1 MRFGA
6 RNGTDEGI
14 KIISA
19 ELKTYKNCNQS
30 QNPVEI
36 KNLKSNDSI
45 ISTVF
50 SESYD
55 GTDCMK
61 YKVNAASGS
70 AKYNELVGTI
80 YAGSCGSPDITL
92 GCVMVDLNQNIE
104 EINLDWG
111 KKTDLRITN
120 RCDVPINVKIESGLI
135 CKVKGTQTD
144 CSTETTINQ
153 FSEKSYEVTAINLSY
168 NHSAPTPNFSDVLG
182 YYPIY
187 VKAKLMNQTKN
198 SYSLAKIAKV
208 HVYNSGECFSISQD
222 YFDFTTV
229 DSISLS
235 INNRCQYTGINSYF
249 IPKATLNSFG
259 YKLNLNKPSY
269 NTVQFTPK
277 LIISGGTY
285 DFRTTTSTVEGNS
298 GYVKADLG
306 RGIPVEGTEYSRYNN
321 LVFNFDESKDLNTS
335 WLQIRFTDQN
345 NYDSNYD
352 VNKPYGAQII
362 HPIKIT
368 YSDGGVAEYN
378 SNSTRNF
385 DINSQQD
392 PICIGNETLGKC
404 EIISENNIEV
414 AGLFYI
420 NFDTNKKIKK
430 VEFSVYGNSDT
441 SNLELMIQKNIYTT
455 VTTTVPVFSGNEN
468 SNEINLV
475 NGSFSIPAIE
485 GAEYE
490 LLDINRISAFKSPAL
505 LGMVNPK
512 IRLVS
517 GNPNVQVWI
526 SGNRLYGKFIG
537 NDVSEFNDGNI
548 SGRIEKTFATGNSLG
563 IIDVTDFVK

>member
-153 FSEKSYEVTAINLSY
+153 FSEKVM
-168 NHSAPTPNFSDVLG
+168 
-182 YYPIY
+182 
-187 VKAKLMNQTKN
+187 KLPQ
-198 SYSLAKIAKV
+198 LI
-208 HVYNSGECFSISQD
+208 
-222 YFDFTTV
+222 
-229 DSISLS
+229 
-235 INNRCQYTGINSYF
+235 F
-249 IPKATLNSFG
+249 I
-259 YKLNLNKPSY
+259 
-269 NTVQFTPK
+269 Q
-277 LIISGGTY
+277 
-285 DFRTTTSTVEGNS
+285 
-298 GYVKADLG
+298 
-306 RGIPVEGTEYSRYNN
+306 
-321 LVFNFDESKDLNTS
+321 
-335 WLQIRFTDQN
+335 
-345 NYDSNYD
+345 
-352 VNKPYGAQII
+352 
-362 HPIKIT
+362 
-368 YSDGGVAEYN
+368 
-378 SNSTRNF
+378 
-385 DINSQQD
+385 
-392 PICIGNETLGKC
+392 
-404 EIISENNIEV
+404 
-414 AGLFYI
+414 
-420 NFDTNKKIKK
+420 
-430 VEFSVYGNSDT
+430 
-441 SNLELMIQKNIYTT
+441 
-455 VTTTVPVFSGNEN
+455 
-468 SNEINLV
+468 
-475 NGSFSIPAIE
+475 SFST
-485 GAEYE
+485 
-490 LLDINRISAFKSPAL
+490 NT
-505 LGMVNPK
+505 
-512 IRLVS
+512 
-517 GNPNVQVWI
+517 
-526 SGNRLYGKFIG
+526 KF
-537 NDVSEFNDGNI
+537 
-548 SGRIEKTFATGNSLG
+548 
-563 IIDVTDFVK
+563 